1 MRLITRDGHS
11 ILYVRAVGI
20 AFTLTRKLASDP
32 KPNVLFFNIILY
44 FQVLV
49 TNLELEPV
57 AHLEPANF
65 WIGPSA
71 VSLQNNILNNSPIC
85 NETQTQSAK
94 VWTLPRL

>member
-1 MRLITRDGHS
+1 MVSHQVHFFLQTNRNNNFAF
-11 ILYVRAVGI
+11 YVV
-20 AFTLTRKLASDP
+20 AFTLTRKRASDP
-32 KPNVLFFNIILY
+32 KPNVLFFNLVLY

-71 VSLQNNILNNSPIC
+71 VSLLKKNI
-85 NETQTQSAK
+85 
-94 VWTLPRL
+94 